1 MCQNDS
7 SSERVAIIGGGVSG
21 IAAAVVLQ
29 EQGFRTVIYE
39 QADRVGGIWRTA
51 YPGAKLQ
58 NAHFQYKLKDFSW
71 ADAGIKPDWKP
82 TAAHVQQYFE
92 AAACHHQLNVRL
104 HHTVRRTARNTTTG
118 TWTVA
123 GDSSTGPFEDT
134 FSHLMVCTGLFDNL
148 LPPSANAAA
157 FRGLVLT
164 RHQVTAEILH
174 ELRSQGKTLAVVGNG
189 KSGNDLATLA
199 ADAGILV
206 KHVFRAPRW
215 AVPDRL
221 LGLCATWAFFTR
233 VNTVMIPSWD
243 YPSSG
248 ERALHKYFSWAI
260 RGFWSIISLVVWAQ
274 VKNKQNLQLCSL
286 HRQPR
291 CCAFAC
297 THPPPKQHGSFS
309 QFVTHAC
316 SYICITSQFSC
327 PAWLRGSAARK
338 RMAVLKPKDSLTFS
352 FRNSIYFETVGYSS
366 HIAQGSITPVCAGSV
381 TGFTEDGLML
391 STGHAVAADC
401 VLLCTGSACEFVYYN
416 LSRTLVCHGHVCV
429 RAVCD
434 LCRRQCG
441 CMRAPSPLACCT
453 CDAATLLQHFEYG
466 RC

>member
-1 MCQNDS
+1 MCHNDS

-39 QADRVGGIWRTA
+39 QAGRVGGIWRTA

-92 AAACHHQLNVRL
+92 AAANHHQLNVRL

-157 FRGLVLT
+157 FKGLVLT
-164 RHQVTAEILH
+164 RHQLTAEVLH
-174 ELRSQGKTLAVVGNG
+174 ELRSQGNTLAVVGNG

-248 ERALHKYFSWAI
+248 ERSLHKYFGWAI
-260 RGFWSIISLVVWAQ
+260 RGFWSIISLVVWTQ
-274 VKNKQNLQLCSL
+274 VKAEQSLQLCSL
-286 HRQPR
+286 HGICFVNHVAALLRAHTLRQTNM
-291 CCAFAC
+291 AHFLN
-297 THPPPKQHGSFS
+297 S
-309 QFVTHAC
+309 
-316 SYICITSQFSC
+316 
-327 PAWLRGSAARK
+327 LRTLA
-338 RMAVLKPKDSLTFS
+338 P
-352 FRNSIYFETVGYSS
+352 IYASHHSS
-366 HIAQGSITPVCAGSV
+366 HALHGCEAVQPASAWRCSSRRTRSLSASGTL
-381 TGFTEDGLML
+381 FTL
-391 STGHAVAADC
+391 
-401 VLLCTGSACEFVYYN
+401 
-416 LSRTLVCHGHVCV
+416 
-429 RAVCD
+429 
-434 LCRRQCG
+434 RQ
-441 CMRAPSPLACCT
+441 
-453 CDAATLLQHFEYG
+453 
-466 RC
+466 